1 MEITKPSPQTP
12 VIQGPLA
19 GLKVL
24 ELGQLIAG
32 PFAAKTLADFGA
44 DIIKIESPG
53 AGDPL
58 RQWRLLKDGTSVWW
72 QVQSRNKR
80 SVALDLKSPQAQAIV
95 RQLAS
100 DADVLIENF
109 RPGAMEGWGLG
120 PDELLK
126 LNPRL
131 IMLRI
136 SGYGQT
142 GPYRDKPGFGV
153 VAEAMSGLRHLT
165 AEPGRV
171 PVRVGVSIGDTL
183 AALHGVIGIL
193 LALHER
199 QRSGQG
205 QVIDVALYEA
215 VFNCMESLLPE
226 YSAFG
231 AVRGPAGSALP
242 GIAPSNAYRC
252 KGAGASAASAGT
264 PRRSPAAA
272 EGNESGEAGSV
283 GAYVLIAG
291 NGDSI
296 FKRLMATIGRPEMG
310 ADPALADN
318 AGRVAQVDK
327 IDEAIGQ
334 WAAQHTVD
342 EALAALDQASV
353 PAGRIYTIADI
364 AADPHYRAR
373 GMLDEVRMDDG
384 SVLAVP
390 GIVPKLSRT
399 PGGHRR
405 NAPQIGQDT
414 DVVLLQMGLS
424 PEQIKTLK
432 DQGIVA
438 GGMK

>member
-1 MEITKPSPQTP
+1 MPIPEKSLAASTNGPG
-12 VIQGPLA
+12 QGPLS

-44 DIIKIESPG
+44 DIIKIETPG

-58 RQWRLLKDGTSVWW
+58 RKWRLLKDGTSVWW

-80 SVALDLKSPQAQAIV
+80 SVALDLKNPEAQAIV
-95 RQLAS
+95 RQLAL

-120 PDELLK
+120 PDELLA

-193 LALHER
+193 LAMQER
-199 QRSGQG
+199 QRSGKG

-231 AVRGPAGSALP
+231 AVRGAAGSALP
-242 GIAPSNAYRC
+242 GIAPSNAYLC
-252 KGAGASAASAGT
+252 KDGGYAL
-264 PRRSPAAA
+264 
-272 EGNESGEAGSV
+272 V
-283 GAYVLIAG
+283 AG

-296 FKRLMATIGRPEMG
+296 FKRLMATIGRNELG
-310 ADPALADN
+310 NDPALADN
-318 AGRVAQVDK
+318 AGRVARVAE
-327 IDEAIGQ
+327 IDAAIGQ
-334 WAAQHTVD
+334 WTLGLTVD
-342 EALAALDQASV
+342 EVLAALDKVSV
-353 PAGRIYTIADI
+353 PAGRIYTVADI
-364 AADPHYRAR
+364 AADPHYQAR

-384 SVLAVP
+384 SLLAVP

-405 NAPQIGQDT
+405 NAPQVGQDT
-414 DVVLLQMGLS
+414 DAVLREIGLS
-424 PEQIKTLK
+424 AEQIQALK
-432 DQGIVA
+432 DKGIVA
-438 GGMK
+438 GKNAGTP